1 MAEVK
6 EGSQETEKVK
16 QEMENTRN
24 LGLTLEVQVIVL

>member
-6 EGSQETEKVK
+6 EGSQEAEKVK